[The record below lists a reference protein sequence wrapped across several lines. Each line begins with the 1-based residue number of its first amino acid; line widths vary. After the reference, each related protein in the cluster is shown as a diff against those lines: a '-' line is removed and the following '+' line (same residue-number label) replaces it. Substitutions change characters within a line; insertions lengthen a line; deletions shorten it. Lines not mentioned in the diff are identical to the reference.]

1 MSKAWKRVERRTPC
15 MVTNYIL
22 QSQRSN
28 ATSFIIQLNFQMEV
42 TTESPTLKSNSF
54 WSINDSITTDTS
66 DGFSCQSNQSD
77 GSITKGLK
85 IFSYCVIL
93 LLSVFGNS
101 LLISIIKRNK
111 RMQTITN
118 YLIANMAV
126 SDILIT
132 VSAVPR
138 QITEI
143 LLGPEIWLIKGDFGS
158 FLCKSVS
165 FFQDISTAVS
175 ILSLVVIAIDRY
187 RGIVFPWRRPLIK
200 PAKLCKVIIPLIW
213 LVSMSLHAVYF
224 YTFRVIT
231 INDKSYCRLSWAPK
245 FDQKNSQEIYY
256 VILLVLLIAI
266 PTCVLT
272 SLYSVIIL
280 NLKRG
285 GIKRCK
291 SLSNCITSQRLKED
305 TKVVRNILAILFAFM
320 VCIIPINVF
329 AILMYFVWDWK
340 LPCGMEGFVFAV
352 YFILYL
358 NASVNPCIYFTFN
371 EKYRQGLLNILK
383 AFIRRSKPKAAV
395 ERQSTESM
403 TLVTP
408 RKTS

>member
-1 MSKAWKRVERRTPC
+1 M
-15 MVTNYIL
+15 
-22 QSQRSN
+22 
-28 ATSFIIQLNFQMEV
+28 
-42 TTESPTLKSNSF
+42 TTESPAVKTNSF
-54 WSINDSITTDTS
+54 WAINDSITTETS
-66 DGFSCQSNQSD
+66 DGLSCQSYQSD

-93 LLSVFGNS
+93 FLSVFGNS
-101 LLISIIKRNK
+101 LLIVIIKKNK

-132 VSAVPR
+132 VLAIPR

-143 LLGPEIWLIKGDFGS
+143 LRGPSIWLIQGNFGS
-158 FLCKSVS
+158 FLCKTVS

-187 RGIVFPWRRPLIK
+187 RGIVFPWRKPLIK

-213 LVSMSLHAVYF
+213 LVSMGLHAVYF

-231 INDKSYCRLSWAPK
+231 IHDKSQCKLSWAPK
-245 FDQKNSQEIYY
+245 FDQKDAQEIYY
-256 VILLVLLIAI
+256 AILLVLLIAI

-285 GIKRCK
+285 IKRCK
-291 SLSNCITSQRLKED
+291 SLSNFVTSQRLKED
-305 TKVVRNILAILFAFM
+305 TKVVRNILAILIAFM

-329 AILMYFVWDWK
+329 AILLYFVWDWK

-371 EKYRQGLLNILK
+371 EKYRQTLLNILK
-383 AFIRRSKPKAAV
+383 ALIRRSKPKAVV
-395 ERQSTESM
+395 EKQSTEST

>member
-1 MSKAWKRVERRTPC
+1 
-15 MVTNYIL
+15 
-22 QSQRSN
+22 
-28 ATSFIIQLNFQMEV
+28 MEV

-101 LLISIIKRNK
+101 LLIAIIERNK

-143 LLGPEIWLIKGDFGS
+143 LLGPQIWLIKGDFGS